1 MKKELTSSENNANNI
16 FSFRHCE
23 EALADKAIQK
33 NHIKESWIASPQK
46 NSVSRNDERT
56 VEYNAKIRL
65 KRLQYQSWHRG
76 CKETDLILG
85 WFADEK
91 LGKMSEQQLD
101 IYEEFLNENDTDI
114 WDWLVKKEVPN
125 NSDYAEILQELTKFA
140 GKI

>member
-1 MKKELTSSENNANNI
+1 MFLWYHSSVSIMKKELTTAKNNANNA
-16 FSFRHCE
+16 E
-23 EALADKAIQK
+23 
-33 NHIKESWIASPQK
+33 
-46 NSVSRNDERT
+46 
-56 VEYNAKIRL
+56 IRL

-101 IYEEFLNENDTDI
+101 IYEKFLNENDTDI

-125 NSDYAEILQELTKFA
+125 NSDYAEILQELEKFA
-140 GKI
+140 GKK